1 MAWTEEQLAAMQ
13 KGGGNLLVAA
23 GAGSGKTAVLIERVL
38 GIITDENEPVDVD
51 DLLILTY
58 TNAAAAEMRAR
69 LAQALA
75 KRLAGQPGSVYLN
88 RQLVLLPRARIMTIH
103 AFCRDLLK
111 ENGYMLGLDAKSHIG
126 SDGELALLR
135 EKTLDDVFEAAY
147 ADENSGL
154 KELLR
159 HYCRGIGDE
168 NLREL
173 VLRLIEFGQSMPD
186 VAAWLTSL
194 GAVYAEGAADIWV
207 AYYAECLAEGLAEN
221 AARLHAARRL
231 AEAAGLD
238 KHVTLLAAEAGS
250 LAALAERA
258 NNKEALPEVLA
269 ALAAMEFKNA
279 PPVRAKE
286 GVDIAAKDRVLA
298 LRKRAKE
305 GVSGLLRE
313 GRVLLSGGLAAE
325 LAELRPLALA
335 LVNLAGQYYQ
345 AWQQA
350 KRRAKLLEF
359 ADLEHYALDLL
370 QKEDLGVAADL
381 RRRFYEI
388 LVDEYQDINEVQEH
402 LLSLLSSGHNRFMVG
417 DIKQSIYRFRLAEP
431 GLFMAKFAAYGQ
443 GEGGQ
448 RIDLNRNFRSQSG
461 VLAGVNFVF
470 AQLMTG
476 GHLEITYDAAAQ
488 LYCGRPELTPAPCEL
503 LIIDREAVRGEA
515 AADDE
520 NPLAE
525 MQNAELEASLLAERI
540 LAEHAAGREW
550 GDMVVLLRAVK
561 SWAPVMAR
569 VFAARGI
576 PCRTDGQEDFLRLP
590 EVQVV
595 LTLLTVLDNP
605 RQDIPLAA
613 LLHSPLVGLR
623 LADLADIR
631 RLADIP
637 AGECLYDGLCRSHE
651 PRLLEFVL
659 KLDVWRQQSRELGAF
674 DLLDYLYN
682 ETALPELMGSLA
694 GGDLRR
700 QNLAEL
706 LRLAAEY
713 DANGGLGLSR
723 FLRYLAAGK
732 RQPQTAEQP
741 DAVRLMSIHKSKGLE
756 FPVVFVAGLSGK
768 FNEDDFKQDILLHRA
783 LGLGMRRVELDKRR
797 KYPTFGFNMIMRK
810 ARWENLAEA
819 LRILYVAMTR
829 AEEKLVLVGT
839 VPSLGMLAKQL
850 TAMPED
856 GVSAGFLA
864 ERPNYLAWLAAALLA
879 HKDGSVLRELTG
891 FGVTSKAAAAIP
903 GADGGWRIEI
913 IDHIARPEAPVE
925 QDVFSYNDWL
935 AAGETADAAAIDAL
949 LAREYPAAELAR
961 LPVKWSATAFARLE
975 PQPLDE
981 ESPANPLDD
990 AVQKLAYEAEG
1001 ETAHPPAWYAEV
1013 GVLTH
1018 KLLEKADLAALA
1030 GARGEDIDAAAH
1042 LAGLWREYAPDFAPD
1057 VTRAVRPEKLARFFT
1072 SELGGRLLAA
1082 VQADQTVLR
1091 EQRFTANLRLA
1102 ELAELDGV
1110 TYQNLLHISGITPG
1124 AYPAEGLF
1132 LQGVIDLAFAEAD
1145 GWVLVD
1151 YKSGGGKM
1159 TEAAVWEKY
1168 GLQLALYRKA
1178 LAAALKQPV
1187 KAGYIYFTSAGRAV
1201 KIF

>member
-1 MAWTEEQLAAMQ
+1 MAWTDEQLAAMQ

-38 GIITDENEPVDVD
+38 GIITDETEPVDVD

-75 KRLAGQPGSVYLN
+75 KRLAGQPNNVYLN
-88 RQLVLLPRARIMTIH
+88 RQLVLLPRAHIMTIH
-103 AFCRDLLK
+103 AFCRELLH
-111 ENGYMLGLDAKSHIG
+111 ENGYMLGLDAKSRIG
-126 SDGELALLR
+126 NDGELAILR

-147 ADENSGL
+147 ADANSGL

-186 VAAWLTSL
+186 VAAWLDSL
-194 GAVYAEGAADIWV
+194 GAVYAAGEADAWV
-207 AYYAECLAEGLAEN
+207 SYFAECLAEGLAEN
-221 AARLHAARRL
+221 AARLNSARRL

-238 KHVTLLAAEAGS
+238 KHVTLLAAEADA

-258 NNKEALPEVLA
+258 DNKEALPEVLA
-269 ALAAMEFKNA
+269 ALDRLEFKSA

-298 LRKRAKE
+298 LRKRARE
-305 GVSGLLRE
+305 GVAGLLRE

-325 LAELRPLALA
+325 LAELKPLALA

-359 ADLEHYALDLL
+359 ADLEHYALSLL
-370 QKEDLGVAADL
+370 QKEELGVAADL

-388 LVDEYQDINEVQEH
+388 LVDEYQDINEVQEK
-402 LLSLLSSGHNRFMVG
+402 LLSLLANGQNRFMVG

-431 GLFMAKFAAYGQ
+431 GLFMAKFAAYGR
-443 GEGGQ
+443 GEGG
-448 RIDLNRNFRSQSG
+448 RRVDLNRNFRSQSG
-461 VLAGVNFVF
+461 VLVGVNFVF
-470 AQLMTG
+470 SQLMTG
-476 GHLEITYDAAAQ
+476 GHLEINYDAAAQ

-515 AADDE
+515 TPADDE

-525 MQNAELEASLLAERI
+525 MQNAELEANLLAERL
-540 LAEHAAGREW
+540 LAEHAAGRAW

-561 SWAPVMAR
+561 SWAPVLSR
-569 VFAARGI
+569 VFATRGI
-576 PCRTDGQEDFLRLP
+576 PCRTDGQEEFLRLP

-613 LLHSPLVGLR
+613 LLHSPLVGLK

-637 AGECLYDGLCRSHE
+637 AGESLYDGLCRSHE
-651 PRLLEFVL
+651 PRLLELAL
-659 KLDVWRQQSRELGAF
+659 KLDTWRQQSRELGAF

-682 ETALPELMGSLA
+682 ETALPELLGSLP
-694 GGDLRR
+694 GGELRR

-713 DANGGLGLSR
+713 DENGGLGLSR

-732 RQPQTAEQP
+732 RQPQTAEQA

-756 FPVVFVAGLSGK
+756 FPVVFVAGLAGK

-783 LGLGMRRVELDKRR
+783 LGLGMRRVELEKRR

-829 AEEKLVLVGT
+829 AEQKLVLVGT
-839 VPSLGMLAKQL
+839 APSLGALSRQLAAL
-850 TAMPED
+850 SED

-864 ERPNYLAWLAAALLA
+864 ERPAYLPWLAAALLT
-879 HKDGSVLRELTG
+879 HKDGGKLRELVG
-891 FGVTSKAAAAIP
+891 WPVTSQAAAAIP
-903 GADGGWRIEI
+903 GADGDWRIEI
-913 IDHIARPEAPVE
+913 IDHIARPEAATE
-925 QDVFSYNDWL
+925 QAAFSYADWL

-949 LAREYPAAELAR
+949 LAREYPAAELAH

-975 PQPLDE
+975 PLPPDE
-981 ESPANPLDD
+981 EAPSNPLDD
-990 AVQKLAYEAEG
+990 AAQKLAYEAAD
-1001 ETAHPPAWYAEV
+1001 ETAHAPEWYAAV

-1018 KLLEKADLAALA
+1018 KLLEKADLVSLA
-1030 GARGEDIDAAAH
+1030 GDEDAAAH
-1042 LAGLWREYAPDFAPD
+1042 LERLWREYAPDFAPD
-1057 VTRAVRPEKLARFFT
+1057 VAQAVRPAQLAQFFAG
-1072 SELGGRLLAA
+1072 ELGGRLLAA
-1082 VQADQTVLR
+1082 ARQNQTVLR
-1091 EQRFTANLRLA
+1091 EQRFTANLTLA
-1102 ELAELDGV
+1102 ELSALDGK
-1110 TYQNLLHISGITPG
+1110 TYQKLLELAGIRAG
-1124 AYPAEGLF
+1124 AYPEEGLF
-1132 LQGVIDLAFAEAD
+1132 LQGVIDLAFAEPA

-1151 YKSGGGKM
+1151 YKSGSGRQND
-1159 TEAAVWEKY
+1159 AAVREKY
-1168 GLQLALYRKA
+1168 GLQLALYRQA
-1178 LAAALKQPV
+1178 LATALGQPV
-1187 KAGYIYFTSAGRAV
+1187 QAGYIYFTSAGRAV
-1201 KIF
+1201 RIF

>member
-1 MAWTEEQLAAMQ
+1 MAWTDEQLAAMQ
-13 KGGGNLLVAA
+13 KGGGNLLVSA

-58 TNAAAAEMRAR
+58 TNAAASEMRAR

-75 KRLAGQPGSVYLN
+75 RRLAEQPGNVYLN

-111 ENGYMLGLDAKSHIG
+111 ENGYMLGLDTKSHIG
-126 SDGELALLR
+126 SEGELALLR
-135 EKTLDDVFEAAY
+135 ERTLDDVFEAAY

-168 NLREL
+168 NLRAL

-186 VAAWLTSL
+186 VLAWLDSL
-194 GAVYAEGAADIWV
+194 GTVYAEGRADTWV
-207 AYYAECLAEGLAEN
+207 GYFAECLSEGLAEH
-221 AARLHAARRL
+221 AARLFTAQRL
-231 AEAAGLD
+231 AETAGLT
-238 KHVTLLAAEAGS
+238 KHVVLLAAEAGS
-250 LAALAERA
+250 LAELAERS
-258 NNKEALPEVLA
+258 KDQGSLQEVLS
-269 ALAAMEFKNA
+269 ALAAIKFKNA

-286 GVDIAAKDRVLA
+286 DIDIAAKDRVLA
-298 LRKRAKE
+298 LRKRARE
-305 GVSGLLRE
+305 GVSVLLRE
-313 GRVLLSGGLAAE
+313 GRVLLSGGLEAE
-325 LAELRPLALA
+325 LAELKPLALA
-335 LVNLAGQYYQ
+335 LINLARQYYQ

-359 ADLEHYALDLL
+359 ADLEHYALALL
-370 QKEDLGVAADL
+370 QKEEFGLAADL
-381 RRRFYEI
+381 RRCFYEI
-388 LVDEYQDINEVQEH
+388 LVDEYQDINEVQEQ
-402 LLSLLSSGHNRFMVG
+402 LLSLLSNGQNRFMVG

-431 GLFMAKFAAYGQ
+431 GLFMAKFAAYG
-443 GEGGQ
+443 EGDGGR

-461 VLAGVNFVF
+461 VLAGVNFIF
-470 AQLMTG
+470 AQLLTG

-488 LYCGRPELTPAPCEL
+488 LYCGRPELTAAPCEL

-515 AADDE
+515 AEDDE
-520 NPLAE
+520 NPLVE

-540 LAEHAAGREW
+540 LAEHAAGRDW

-569 VFAARGI
+569 VLSAQGI

-613 LLHSPLVGLR
+613 LLHSPLVGLK
-623 LADLADIR
+623 LADLADLR
-631 RLADIP
+631 RLVDIP
-637 AGECLYDGLCRSHE
+637 AGECLYDGLCQSHE
-651 PRLLEFVL
+651 PRLLEFAL
-659 KLDVWRQQSRELGAF
+659 KLDVWRQQSRELSVF

-682 ETALPELMGSLA
+682 ETALPELMGSLS

-706 LRLAAEY
+706 MRLAAEY
-713 DANGGLGLSR
+713 DENGGLGLSR
-723 FLRYLAAGK
+723 FLRYLTADK
-732 RQPQTAEQP
+732 RQTQTVEQA
-741 DAVRLMSIHKSKGLE
+741 DAVRIMSIHKSKGLE
-756 FPVVFVAGLSGK
+756 FPVVFVAGISGK

-829 AEEKLVLVGT
+829 AEQKLVLVGT
-839 VPSLGMLAKQL
+839 VPSLSMLAKQL
-850 TAMPED
+850 AAMPENSI
-856 GVSAGFLA
+856 SAGFLA
-864 ERPNYLAWLAAALLA
+864 ERPSYLSWLAAALLS
-879 HKDGSVLRELTG
+879 HKDGGELRELAG
-891 FGVTSKAAAAIP
+891 FGVAGKAAAAIP
-903 GADGGWRIEI
+903 GADGDWRIEI
-913 IDHIARPEAPVE
+913 VDHIARPEVPAE

-935 AAGETADAAAIDAL
+935 AMGETADEAEINAL
-949 LAREYPAAELAR
+949 LARNYPAAELSR

-981 ESPANPLDD
+981 GIPLDPLD
-990 AVQKLAYEAEG
+990 EAVQKLAYEAAE
-1001 ETAHPPAWYAEV
+1001 ETAHPSAWYAET

-1018 KLLEKADLAALA
+1018 KLLEKADLSLLSQ
-1030 GARGEDIDAAAH
+1030 GENAAAH
-1042 LAGLWREYAPDFAPD
+1042 LEDLWREYAPDFAPD
-1057 VTRAVRPEKLARFFT
+1057 VAQAVSPGKLAQFFA
-1072 SELGGRLLAA
+1072 SGLGKRLLAA
-1082 VQADQTVLR
+1082 AAANQTVLR
-1091 EQRFTANLRLA
+1091 EQRFTANLTLA
-1102 ELAELDGV
+1102 ELAALDGMA
-1110 TYQNLLHISGITPG
+1110 YQNLLHMSGIEHG
-1124 AYPAEGLF
+1124 AYPEEGLF
-1132 LQGVIDLAFAEAD
+1132 LQGVIDLAFAETD

-1151 YKSGGGKM
+1151 YKSGGGGKSDG
-1159 TEAAVWEKY
+1159 AVREKY

-1178 LAAALKQPV
+1178 LTTALKTPV
-1187 KAGYIYFTSAGRAV
+1187 KAGYIYFTSTGRVV